1 MCVCVCVRNAW
12 VRTRSVWQVATVMN
26 MVVDNCVRA
35 NMCGGCVVRS
45 GWVCGWVGEE
55 CVGVGEKCVAGGGC
69 KSKKRGC

>member
-1 MCVCVCVRNAW
+1 
-12 VRTRSVWQVATVMN
+12 
-26 MVVDNCVRA
+26 
-35 NMCGGCVVRS
+35 VVRS